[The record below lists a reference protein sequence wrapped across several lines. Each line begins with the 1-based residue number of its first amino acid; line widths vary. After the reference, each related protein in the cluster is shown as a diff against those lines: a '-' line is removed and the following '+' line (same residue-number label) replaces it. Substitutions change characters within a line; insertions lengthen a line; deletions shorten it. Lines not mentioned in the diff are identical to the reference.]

1 MVPKPPPKE
10 GQLGFLYLPP
20 YRIQGISVAGEQA
33 VVQVP
38 ELDIVFDIGLC
49 PRATLAAGTVC
60 LSHAHMDHVA
70 GLPYWF
76 SQRSFQK
83 LGTGRVLC
91 HPKLVR
97 PLQLMMESWIDLE
110 RQKTPHDIVGIEP
123 DSNYPLRPN
132 LNVRAIE
139 VSHSAPALGF
149 SVIEN
154 RSKLKDEFQGLPQ
167 DRLRELKIAGTEI
180 SRISEIPLVA
190 YTGDTETGPFLYR
203 DEFTQARIVITEC
216 TFFEKEHRDRARVGR
231 HIHVDDLLPLME
243 AWKAESVVVVHMSR
257 RTNLQFARERL
268 KEVLGPHMSRVH
280 LLMDHRTNR
289 QRFEQQLLES
299 GETLSKKSSSQSS
312 ALPGTST

>member
-1 MVPKPPPKE
+1 MVPKPPPRE

-20 YRIQGISVAGEQA
+20 YRIQGISVAGEQT
-33 VVQVP
+33 VVHIP
-38 ELDIVFDIGLC
+38 ELDLVFDIGLC

-60 LSHAHMDHVA
+60 LSHTHMDHVA
-70 GLPYWF
+70 GLAYWF

-97 PLQLMMESWIDLE
+97 PLELMMESWIDLE
-110 RQKTPHDIVGIEP
+110 HQKTPHEIVGVEP
-123 DSNYPLRPN
+123 DSHYVLRPN

-139 VSHSAPALGF
+139 VGHSAPTLGF

-154 RSKLKDEFQGLPQ
+154 RSKLKDEFQGFPQ
-167 DRLRELKIAGTEI
+167 DRLRELKVSGTEI

-190 YTGDTETGPFLYR
+190 YTGDTEIGPFLYR
-203 DEFTQARIVITEC
+203 DEFTNAKIVVTEC

-243 AWKAESVVVVHMSR
+243 AWKAEHVVITHISR

-268 KEVLGPHMSRVH
+268 IEVLGSHMNRVH
-280 LLMDHRTNR
+280 ILMDHRINR
-289 QRFEQQLLES
+289 QRFEQQILES
-299 GETLSKKSSSQSS
+299 GEAVSKNSPAPS
-312 ALPGTST
+312 AEI